1 MFFICILWGYDGLAG
16 GVVISIADFRRDFG
30 YAYGGDYVIDANW
43 QLCFT
48 AATLFG
54 RLLRAPRTPSSH
66 SSTDSV
72 EVWPVADVL

>member
-16 GVVISIADFRRDFG
+16 GVVISIAQFRKDFG

-43 QLCFT
+43 QLGFT

-54 RLLRAPRTPSSH
+54 MSH
-66 SSTDSV
+66 TS
-72 EVWPVADVL
+72 PFFRQ